1 MSSHNT
7 AESIS
12 IPTTRGS
19 GRDQIAAEFASLH
32 DDTVAPPAPLRRAI
46 GLLNISTA
54 ETARAVLMGVISLGS
69 SIALAAVS
77 AWLIARAS
85 QMPPVMLLSVA
96 TVGVRAFGISR
107 GLFRYLERL
116 ATHSVA
122 LKGMASLR
130 THIYARLATG
140 NPQTAATLRRGDLL
154 ARVSADVDA
163 VGDVVVR
170 GIIPGLV
177 AAVLSM
183 GSVVFVGCFHVPAAI
198 ALAVCLLIAGV
209 VAPWFA
215 QKAAQE
221 TELHSSQARS
231 DMSVLSH
238 ELVSNS
244 AELSV
249 AGSVDDSFAE
259 LAKIE
264 ARIYGAIDKSA
275 RYDGLA
281 QGLFVFA
288 LVASALSAAVLGI
301 PSVVDGTLAPVELAV
316 IVLTPLAV
324 FEVLQGLP
332 AAAIQVH
339 TSRTAAARIMK
350 LLDESG
356 GNSAHVTGDNV
367 VELED
372 ALAPVTNL
380 LSPSASA
387 RAEAKASADVAE
399 QTAVNLD
406 AVSSNDPLLS
416 GLKSA
421 PSVSS
426 EIRKAHL
433 VASGLSTGWPGHTVL
448 QGLNL
453 DIRSGQTIA
462 LVGASG
468 TGKTTTLMTLAGLL
482 PAHSGSL
489 TLNGVDLADEDLHE
503 VSQQVVFIAEDSHI
517 FETTVLEN
525 LRVAR
530 GTLTVEQGTEALT
543 TAGLNNWLD
552 QLPNGINTV
561 LGADATTISGGERRR
576 LLIAR
581 ALCSPAQILLI
592 DEPAEHLDPA
602 TADTLI
608 EELIQTNAVHH
619 SGRTMVI
626 ATHRLTPMAHADEV
640 LILDHGSIRDRG
652 THADLIERDQ
662 TYRAALAAEAQENRV
677 YTLPENKNQGATS

>member
-1 MSSHNT
+1 MSKPNLIDSSREN
-7 AESIS
+7 IS
-12 IPTTRGS
+12 S
-19 GRDQIAAEFASLH
+19 SYAALQN
-32 DDTVAPPAPLRRAI
+32 DDVMPPAPLRRAI
-46 GLLNISTA
+46 GMLDISKR
-54 ETARAVLMGVISLGS
+54 ETARAVLMGAISLGS

-163 VGDVVVR
+163 VGDVIVR

-183 GSVVFVGCFHVPAAI
+183 ASVIFVGVFHIPAAI
-198 ALAVCLLIAGV
+198 SLAVCLLLAGV

-215 QKAAQE
+215 QKAAKE
-221 TELHSSQARS
+221 TERNSSQART

-249 AGSVDDSFAE
+249 AGALHKSFE
-259 LAKIE
+259 HLADIE
-264 ARIYGAIDKSA
+264 KDIYSATDKAA
-275 RYDGLA
+275 RYDGFA
-281 QGLFVFA
+281 QGLFTFS
-288 LVASALSAAVLGI
+288 LVAAALAAAVLGI
-301 PSVVDGTLAPVELAV
+301 PSVVDGSLAPVELAV
-316 IVLTPLAV
+316 IVLMPLAV

-332 AAAIQVH
+332 AAAVQVH
-339 TSRTAAARIMK
+339 TSRMAAARIMK

-356 GNSAHVTGDNV
+356 GHSGDVTGDNMV
-367 VELED
+367 DIED

-380 LSPSASA
+380 LSPTASQKA
-387 RAEAKASADVAE
+387 EERAAQLAE
-399 QTAVNLD
+399 DSRVRALELAQ
-406 AVSSNDPLLS
+406 SSVIPT
-416 GLKSA
+416 G
-421 PSVSS
+421 PS
-426 EIRKAHL
+426 RL
-433 VASGLSTGWPGHTVL
+433 VTQELSTGWPGHTVL
-448 QGLNL
+448 AGL
-453 DIRSGQTIA
+453 DISLDPGQTIA
-462 LVGASG
+462 LVGPSG

-482 PAHSGSL
+482 PAHSGAI
-489 TLNGVDLADEDLHE
+489 TLNGTDISKMDLHD
-503 VSQQVVFIAEDSHI
+503 VSQNIVFIAEDSHV

-525 LRVAR
+525 LRVANGR
-530 GTLTVEQGTEALT
+530 LTEDEAIAALT
-543 TAGLNNWLD
+543 TAGLGDWLT
-552 QLPNGINTV
+552 QLPSGVNTL
-561 LGADATTISGGERRR
+561 LGAGATTISGGERRR

-608 EELIQTNAVHH
+608 SEMIATNRA
-619 SGRTMVI
+619 SETGRTMVI
-626 ATHRLTPMAHADEV
+626 ATHRLSPMTHADEV
-640 LILDHGSIRDRG
+640 LILEDGIVRDRG
-652 THADLIERDQ
+652 THTDLIERDES
-662 TYRAALAAEAQENRV
+662 YRAALATEAKDEH
-677 YTLPENKNQGATS
+677 QGAQS

>member
-1 MSSHNT
+1 MSTSESLAQSMTVNGPST
-7 AESIS
+7 GRTEIADSFAALQDAESM
-12 IPTTRGS
+12 
-19 GRDQIAAEFASLH
+19 
-32 DDTVAPPAPLRRAI
+32 PPAPLRRAI
-46 GLLNISTA
+46 GLLNISRW

-96 TVGVRAFGISR
+96 TVGVRTFGITR

-170 GIIPGLV
+170 GIIPALV
-177 AAVLSM
+177 AAALSM
-183 GSVVFVGCFHVPAAI
+183 GSVVFVACFHIPAAI
-198 ALAVCLLIAGV
+198 ALAVCLLLAGV

-215 QKAAQE
+215 QKAAKE
-221 TELHSSQARS
+221 TELHSSKARS

-244 AELSV
+244 SELAV
-249 AGSVDDSFAE
+249 AGSIDQSFSE

-264 ARIYGAIDKSA
+264 SRIYAAIDKSA

-281 QGLFVFA
+281 QGIFVFA

-301 PSVVDGTLAPVELAV
+301 PSVVDGSLDPVELAV

-339 TSRTAAARIMK
+339 TSRTAAARILK

-356 GNSAHVTGDNV
+356 GHSEHVTGENV

-372 ALAPVTNL
+372 ALAPVTDL
-380 LSPSASA
+380 LSPAASA
-387 RAEAKASADVAE
+387 KTEAKAVAAAAQDGAGE
-399 QTAVNLD
+399 ATAERD
-406 AVSSNDPLLS
+406 GSSTKIDTMDR
-416 GLKSA
+416 A
-421 PSVSS
+421 EDSS
-426 EIRKAHL
+426 KIRDAHL
-433 VASGLSTGWPGHTVL
+433 VAHNVATGWPGHTVL
-448 QGLNL
+448 SGLDL
-453 DIRSGQTIA
+453 DLRAGQTIA
-462 LVGASG
+462 LVGPSG
-468 TGKTTTLMTLAGLL
+468 TGKTTTLMSLAGLL
-482 PAHSGSL
+482 PIHSGTL
-489 TLNGVDLADEDLHE
+489 TLNGTPISQENLHE
-503 VSQQVVFIAEDSHI
+503 TTRDVVFIAEDSHI

-530 GTLTVEQGTEALT
+530 GTLTAAEGIEALN
-543 TAGLNNWLD
+543 TAGLGDWLS
-552 QLPNGINTV
+552 QLPHGIDTV
-561 LGADATTISGGERRR
+561 LGAGATTISGGERRR
-576 LLIAR
+576 LLLAR
-581 ALCSPAQILLI
+581 ALSSNAQILLI
-592 DEPAEHLDPA
+592 DEPAEHLDPG

-608 EELIQTNAVHH
+608 SETIQTN
-619 SGRTMVI
+619 SGNTRGRTMVI
-626 ATHRLTPMAHADEV
+626 ATHRLTPMVHADEV
-640 LILDHGSIRDRG
+640 LILEHGAVRDRG
-652 THADLIERDQ
+652 THTDLIARDE
-662 TYRAALAAEAQENRV
+662 TYRSALAAEAQD
-677 YTLPENKNQGATS
+677 NQGVTS